1 MLSKGPPADAWYRV
15 GMANPPPPWSL
26 GWLLAVA
33 VVGLGCGSGDGVQ
46 ASAEGLEVE
55 AGATLAAED
64 AVADAAEDDGD
75 SDGDDEAVEEEG
87 PTGPLVDVA
96 NGHVDG
102 QMGER
107 RSLFFGLA
115 RTAETRYLQ
124 DGRVLVAYTPRT
136 PRTYKVGDG
145 VFADGRWWFGP
156 DERLRQ
162 HTITSRTMKPA
173 RCLAAAAK
181 LTEDYGPPTKST
193 EHQRV
198 WVGERVMARW
208 TERYGSKSGP
218 VCEVE
223 WIDLP
228 FFKR

>member
-1 MLSKGPPADAWYRV
+1 
-15 GMANPPPPWSL
+15 
-26 GWLLAVA
+26 
-33 VVGLGCGSGDGVQ
+33 VQ
-46 ASAEGLEVE
+46 VSAEGLEVE

-64 AVADAAEDDGD
+64 AIADAADDADED
-75 SDGDDEAVEEEG
+75 AEEEG

-96 NGHVDG
+96 NGHLDG

-107 RSLFFGLA
+107 RSLFFGLS

-124 DGRVLVAYTPRT
+124 DGRVVVAYTPRT

-145 VFADGRWWFGP
+145 IFDDGRWWFGP
-156 DERLRQ
+156 DDRLRQ
-162 HTITSRTMKPA
+162 HTISSRTMKPA

-181 LTEDYGPPTKST
+181 LTEDYGPPTQST
-193 EHQRV
+193 DHQRV

-208 TERYGSKSGP
+208 TERYASKSGP

-223 WIDLP
+223 WLDLP